1 MTQENPADVAHPRK
15 RKDLRLT
22 KWILGIALVFLAVTF
37 IMVVPMM
44 VASADRDAII
54 KIPKS
59 ATFQTVADSLT
70 KYLGKSYA
78 DKVIRLNRLHNADFS
93 QRHGAYLIPKGMN
106 AFMAAR
112 RLHRGAQNPVRITI
126 NGFRS
131 LPLMA
136 SRIAAKTDFTAG
148 ELESVLTDS
157 ATLAGFGLSPDQA
170 LALFLDDTY
179 EIYWTTTP
187 GELVEKIG
195 AHYRN
200 VWTPTRRRKAADMGL
215 TPAEAAIIASIVD
228 EESNKEEEKGTI
240 GRLYVNRLQRGMK
253 LQADPT
259 VRFALNDFTIRRVT
273 SAHLHADSPYN
284 TYLHAGLPPAP
295 IRTSSVKTI
304 DAVLDSKP
312 SDYIYMCAKED
323 FSGFHN
329 FASNYRDHVA
339 NALRYQHELDKR
351 GIK

>member
-200 VWTPTRRRKAADMGL
+200 VWMRSRTRRKRRAPSG
-215 TPAEAAIIASIVD
+215 AS
-228 EESNKEEEKGTI
+228 
-240 GRLYVNRLQRGMK
+240 
-253 LQADPT
+253 
-259 VRFALNDFTIRRVT
+259 T
-273 SAHLHADSPYN
+273 STA
-284 TYLHAGLPPAP
+284 
-295 IRTSSVKTI
+295 SSG
-304 DAVLDSKP
+304 A
-312 SDYIYMCAKED
+312 
-323 FSGFHN
+323 
-329 FASNYRDHVA
+329 
-339 NALRYQHELDKR
+339 
-351 GIK
+351 